1 MSRPA
6 VTISEDADIEDAAS
20 LMLSKK
26 IARLPVMRGDT
37 LVGIVARSDIIRG
50 IAREGA

>member
-1 MSRPA
+1 

-26 IARLPVMRGDT
+26 IARLPVMRGNT
-37 LVGIVARSDIIRG
+37 LTGIVARSDIVRG
-50 IAREGA
+50 IARQGP